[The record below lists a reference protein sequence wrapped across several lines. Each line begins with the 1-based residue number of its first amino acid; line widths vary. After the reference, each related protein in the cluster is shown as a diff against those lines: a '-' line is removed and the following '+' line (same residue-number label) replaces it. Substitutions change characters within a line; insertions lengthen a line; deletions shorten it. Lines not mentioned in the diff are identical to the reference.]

1 MKNQILR
8 FPEVVHITGLSRS
21 SIYIYMKEGV
31 FPKPIKIGKRAIGWL
46 EEDIEKY
53 LHALAVKY
61 TIKKK
66 MF

>member
-8 FPEVVHITGLSRS
+8 FPEVVKVTGLSRS

-46 EEDIEKY
+46 VEDIEKY
-53 LHALAVKY
+53 LHALAIRK
-61 TIKKK
+61 
-66 MF
+66 